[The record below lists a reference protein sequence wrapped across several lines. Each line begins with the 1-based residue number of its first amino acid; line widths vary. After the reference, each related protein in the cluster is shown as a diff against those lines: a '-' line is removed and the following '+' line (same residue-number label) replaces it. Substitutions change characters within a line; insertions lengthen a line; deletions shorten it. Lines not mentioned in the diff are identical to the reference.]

1 MRQSLVSKTGKFIK
15 EPGLIVVADIAAVDI
30 DGVAEVQPD
39 QTGIGRVAAAPIEN
53 PPTRWQIARV
63 EAEGLHGVV
72 EKGRGTVLLQIG
84 SVGGRGEVTL
94 VDLC

>member
-1 MRQSLVSKTGKFIK
+1 VRQPLVSKTGKFKK
-15 EPGLIVVADIAAVDI
+15 EPVLIVLADIAAVDI
-30 DGVAEVQPD
+30 DGVAEAQPY

-53 PPTRWQIARV
+53 PPTRGQIGRV

-84 SVGGRGEVTL
+84 VVGGRGEVTL